1 MFFDTLH
8 HTTVAKQYNIHDYY
22 LRLTGSPT
30 FFWSK
35 KKWTL
40 SNPKIQKLKNQCPGA
55 LLVSMWSYSG
65 FRNGFQP
72 QKSEAIKMQT
82 CCNFCRELV
91 HTVWGNRNK
100 LPGSSHILVTP
111 DAIAKSRWS
120 PARPVAVLVEGE
132 DTLEAYPTED
142 TLEAYP
148 TAGASLSPHRAL
160 SSRIRPPFIYSLGL
174 L

>member
-1 MFFDTLH
+1 MFLDTLH

-35 KKWTL
+35 EKWTL

-82 CCNFCRELV
+82 CCNFSRELV
-91 HTVWGNRNK
+91 HTAWGNRNK
-100 LPGSSHILVTP
+100 LPGSSLILVRP
-111 DAIAKSRWS
+111 DPIAKSRWS
-120 PARPVAVLVEGE
+120 PARPVAVLVE
-132 DTLEAYPTED
+132 ED

-174 L
+174 F